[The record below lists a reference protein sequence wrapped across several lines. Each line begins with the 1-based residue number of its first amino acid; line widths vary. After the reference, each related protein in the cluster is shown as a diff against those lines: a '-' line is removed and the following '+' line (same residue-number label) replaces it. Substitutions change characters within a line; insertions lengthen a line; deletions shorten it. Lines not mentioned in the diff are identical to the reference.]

1 MNEKEKEHDE
11 KIKRLLKYYDRSS
24 NFYELKYK

>member
-1 MNEKEKEHDE
+1 MNEKEKEYNE
-11 KIKRLLKYYDRSS
+11 KIKRLKYYDRSS